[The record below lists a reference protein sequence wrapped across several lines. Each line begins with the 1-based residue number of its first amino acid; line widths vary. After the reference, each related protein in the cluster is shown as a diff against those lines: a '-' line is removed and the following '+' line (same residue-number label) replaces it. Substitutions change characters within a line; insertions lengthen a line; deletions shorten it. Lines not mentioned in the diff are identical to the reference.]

1 MIGER
6 EISREGGRVASVSF
20 IVLGSDTRAVF
31 IANLIW
37 RNLIKFPGLVGF
49 NLLVFIAYN

>member
-31 IANLIW
+31 IANLI
-37 RNLIKFPGLVGF
+37 
-49 NLLVFIAYN
+49 